1 MQVVH
6 SHAGDSLHGNRS
18 LFSLRS
24 ECACTHTN
32 KSEYSAITLKK
43 KRTKTPKLISYTFGG
58 WEILGQGAGRFGS
71 C

>member
-1 MQVVH
+1 MQVAH

-18 LFSLRS
+18 LFSLMS

-43 KRTKTPKLISYTFGG
+43 EPKPPKLVSHTFGG